1 MKSTLAIL
9 ATLVILAAVAPAGAQ
24 DWALDWTSTGNV
36 VTQPFTSRI
45 MDTSP
50 QTSLIPVSTP
60 PSLPPN
66 FNGHVWALG
75 FVCPT
80 SGQSYGGLVA
90 EGAQFQTAAWAVRA
104 P

>member
-1 MKSTLAIL
+1 MKSTIAIL

-24 DWALDWTSTGNV
+24 DWVLDWISTGNV
-36 VTQPFTSRI
+36 VTQPFTWRI
-45 MDTSP
+45 TDTSP

-75 FVCPT
+75 FVWPT

-90 EGAQFQTAAWAVRA
+90 EGAQFQTSAWAVRA